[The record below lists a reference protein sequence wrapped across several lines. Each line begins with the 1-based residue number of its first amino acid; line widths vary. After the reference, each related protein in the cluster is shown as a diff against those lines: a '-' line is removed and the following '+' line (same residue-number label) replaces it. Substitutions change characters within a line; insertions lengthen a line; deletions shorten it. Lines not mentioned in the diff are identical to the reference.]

1 MQTATLCVDRV
12 AAVVIVVVGMWS
24 ARVYVC
30 VCVLVL
36 LDVRFYVRSGD
47 MRGKQ
52 APLLRS
58 PHTHT
63 RMPLSHSHSLSCS
76 LCLLAQPLLL
86 VWKLFGGLQVK
97 TKWRKQQKFHFN
109 SIVVYECVCVRVCL
123 GIVVCRL
130 SIILIIVVL

>member
-1 MQTATLCVDRV
+1 MFAHCCCCSFISFFLSLCANSDTVCGPRCCCCYCCCWN
-12 AAVVIVVVGMWS
+12 VVGS
-24 ARVYVC
+24 GVSVC

-63 RMPLSHSHSLSCS
+63 RICTQALPLSHSHTLSCS

-109 SIVVYECVCVRVCL
+109 SIVV
-123 GIVVCRL
+123 
-130 SIILIIVVL
+130 